1 MPQSNNGNGRKLR
14 YAVVG
19 LGHIAQIAVLPA
31 FEHAKKNSQLVALVS
46 DDPTKLKEMG
56 KLYGV
61 ENLYDYQHYDECL
74 REAELDAVYIALP
87 NNMHKEYAIR
97 AAEAGVHVLCEKPMA
112 MNSQECI
119 DMTEACDKNNV
130 KLMIA
135 YRLHFEEA
143 NMKMVQAVA
152 DGKIGEARL
161 FNSTFSMQVREGNI
175 RTKGDMGGGPLP
187 DIGIYCINAARYLF
201 QDEPLEVVAMAASS
215 DDPRFSSID
224 ETVSAILRFP
234 GERVASFVCSFGAAD
249 MSRYEVVGTE
259 GHLCVDPAYD
269 YAMELKYEIV
279 KGKKEVAK
287 EIPKRDQFA
296 PELLHF
302 SDCILADKEPE
313 PNGLEGL
320 ADILVIEAINESLM
334 TGKAI
339 TVKSVDKKAR
349 PGMEQVQ
356 KKPGIDKPKL
366 VHVQSGSKD

>member
-1 MPQSNNGNGRKLR
+1 MPQSTNGKGRKLR
-14 YAVVG
+14 YGVVG

-31 FEHAKKNSQLVALVS
+31 FEHAKKNSQLAALVS
-46 DDPTKLKEMG
+46 DDPTKLKELG
-56 KLYGV
+56 KQYGI
-61 ENLYDYQHYDECL
+61 EHLYDYQHFDECL
-74 REAELDAVYIALP
+74 REAELDVVYIALP

-119 DMTEACDKNNV
+119 DMIEACDKNNV

-143 NMKMVQAVA
+143 NMKMVQAVQ
-152 DGKIGEARL
+152 DEKIGNARL

-201 QDEPLEVVAMAASS
+201 QDEPLEVTAMAASS
-215 DDPRFSSID
+215 DDPRFQSID

-279 KGKKEVAK
+279 QGKKESSK

-302 SDCILADKEPE
+302 SDCILSNKEPE

-334 TGKAI
+334 TGKSVN
-339 TVKSVDKKAR
+339 VKRVDKQSR
-349 PGMEQVQ
+349 PGIDQIQ
-356 KKPGIDKPKL
+356 KKPGVDKPKL
-366 VHVQSGSKD
+366 VHAQSGSKD

>member
-175 RTKGDMGGGPLP
+175 RTKGDMGGGPL
-187 DIGIYCINAARYLF
+187 
-201 QDEPLEVVAMAASS
+201 
-215 DDPRFSSID
+215 
-224 ETVSAILRFP
+224 
-234 GERVASFVCSFGAAD
+234 
-249 MSRYEVVGTE
+249 
-259 GHLCVDPAYD
+259 
-269 YAMELKYEIV
+269 
-279 KGKKEVAK
+279 
-287 EIPKRDQFA
+287 
-296 PELLHF
+296 
-302 SDCILADKEPE
+302 
-313 PNGLEGL
+313 
-320 ADILVIEAINESLM
+320 
-334 TGKAI
+334 
-339 TVKSVDKKAR
+339 
-349 PGMEQVQ
+349 
-356 KKPGIDKPKL
+356 
-366 VHVQSGSKD
+366 

>member
-14 YAVVG
+14 YGVVG

-31 FEHAKKNSQLVALVS
+31 FQHAKKNSQLAALVS
-46 DDPTKLKEMG
+46 DDPTKLKELG
-56 KLYGV
+56 KQYQI
-61 ENLYDYQHYDECL
+61 EHLYDYEHFDECL

-119 DMTEACDKNNV
+119 EMIEACEKNSV

-143 NMKMVQAVA
+143 NMKMVQAVH
-152 DGKIGEARL
+152 DRKIGEARL

-175 RTKGDMGGGPLP
+175 RTKGEMGGGPLT

-201 QDEPLEVVAMAASS
+201 RAEPLEVTAMAASS
-215 DDPRFSSID
+215 DDPRFQSID

-234 GERVASFVCSFGAAD
+234 GERVATFVCSFGAAD

-259 GHLCVDPAYD
+259 GHLSVDPAYD

-279 KGKKEVAK
+279 QGKKEVSK
-287 EIPKRDQFA
+287 ELPKRDQFA

-302 SDCILADKEPE
+302 SDCVLDDKDPE

-334 TGKAI
+334 TGK
-339 TVKSVDKKAR
+339 TVNVKQVDKQTR

-356 KKPGIDKPKL
+356 KKPGVDKPKL
-366 VHVQSGSKD
+366 VHAQSGSKD

>member
-119 DMTEACDKNNV
+119 DMIEACDKNNV

-175 RTKGDMGGGPLP
+175 RTKGDMGGGPLS

-339 TVKSVDKKAR
+339 TVKSVDKQAR

>member
-175 RTKGDMGGGPLP
+175 RTKGDMGGGPLS

>member
-119 DMTEACDKNNV
+119 DMIEACDKNNV

-175 RTKGDMGGGPLP
+175 RTKGDMGGGPLS

>member
-119 DMTEACDKNNV
+119 DMIEACDKNNV

-175 RTKGDMGGGPLP
+175 RTKGDMGGGPLS

-249 MSRYEVVGTE
+249 MSRYEVVGTD

-339 TVKSVDKKAR
+339 TVKSVDKQAR

>member
-97 AAEAGVHVLCEKPMA
+97 AAEAGVPVLCEKPMA

-175 RTKGDMGGGPLP
+175 RTKGDMGGGPLS

-249 MSRYEVVGTE
+249 MSRYEVVGTD

-279 KGKKEVAK
+279 KRKKEVAK

-302 SDCILADKEPE
+302 SDCILANKEPE

-339 TVKSVDKKAR
+339 TVKSVDKQAR

>member
-249 MSRYEVVGTE
+249 MSRYEVVGTD

-302 SDCILADKEPE
+302 SDCILANKEPE